1 MSPHT
6 GELPRAPSRPGLTSH
21 PARCASCASAWGSA
35 RAMAVD
41 IIPQHGKTDRRP
53 ANPAIPPRLC
63 GRPVTRGSPRPP
75 GPLLPRAPH
84 PRSGEPRAPVH
95 PSSVPASTAST
106 LRGLGTPPDSPPDSS
121 FLDCD
126 QTPLGTPCFRSS
138 RCPHAGVPPRG
149 RAPSLGARAQGA
161 FVGCGSH
168 GACRLPQSF
177 PSSLRSGPAGV
188 EGELVLGRE
197 QGPAEISSFTP
208 GWPRAQPGR
217 LVSRAPSGADDT
229 ESHLWPSIPPVQGP
243 GGPCLHPRPAPRE
256 PLREPLPAHV
266 LETKH
271 VPDGNHLPEGHIRS
285 VPSVK

>member
-149 RAPSLGARAQGA
+149 RAPSLSARELRG
-161 FVGCGSH
+161 
-168 GACRLPQSF
+168 
-177 PSSLRSGPAGV
+177 PSWAAAPMGLAGFLSPSLRACALGQRGLKVSWCWDESRALLRFPHSPPGGLGLSQAG
-188 EGELVLGRE
+188 
-197 QGPAEISSFTP
+197 
-208 GWPRAQPGR
+208 WCPGR
-217 LVSRAPSGADDT
+217 LLGRMTPSRTCGLASLQSRVPVGPAC
-229 ESHLWPSIPPVQGP
+229 IPALPP
-243 GGPCLHPRPAPRE
+243 GNR
-256 PLREPLPAHV
+256 
-266 LETKH
+266 
-271 VPDGNHLPEGHIRS
+271 
-285 VPSVK
+285 